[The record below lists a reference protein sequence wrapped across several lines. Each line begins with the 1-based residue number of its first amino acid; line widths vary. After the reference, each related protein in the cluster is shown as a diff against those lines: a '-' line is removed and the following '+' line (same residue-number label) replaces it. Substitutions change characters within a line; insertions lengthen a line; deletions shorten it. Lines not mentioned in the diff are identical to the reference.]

1 MVEGKSLDAMLADY
15 DWYDEYYV
23 LTGPDVGPLVKA
35 DFLAAQRGFTLD
47 FSQAAPDLNYLLD
60 GFHQDPSQ
68 PSRVWFTLRYVG
80 THTGSTRIGST
91 VLEPKENNA
100 IFGGPELH
108 AIWWTPD
115 KRIKW
120 ESVGY
125 VGCKYTGSNQGYG
138 GIGGLLVPLG
148 VPRAFFDVGTPFIKA
163 AFTLSQFAEA
173 SENGGRAKSPWT
185 SLPAWWKARKD
196 LGLNVRGRFSLKYL
210 AHERSHRGGDVAA
223 RRVERERAR
232 RLVGEAHLLELR
244 ELRRASARRRL
255 GAGRNVAGA
264 CSDAAIAAASASSS
278 SSPPPDVRS
287 PRDWSTSPRRCQ
299 SWSEVNARLAPA
311 SPPDAGGGAA
321 GGAGSAGRRRRRR
334 RRAAAAEPRRSRAA
348 SRFSRSLIPA
358 SAAPLPSA
366 WPPDMP
372 GPLVAGVLP

>member
-1 MVEGKSLDAMLADY
+1 MLLASLGCLVYAPARLAPRISPRAAIATIRMQTAEAATDAAPDLATLESWTREYFEAARQARVVEGKSLDAMLADY
-15 DWYDEYYV
+15 DWYDEFYV

-173 SENGGRAKSPWT
+173 SENRGRAKSPWT

-196 LGLNVRGRFSLKYL
+196 LGLNVQR
-210 AHERSHRGGDVAA
+210 
-223 RRVERERAR
+223 
-232 RLVGEAHLLELR
+232 
-244 ELRRASARRRL
+244 
-255 GAGRNVAGA
+255 
-264 CSDAAIAAASASSS
+264 
-278 SSPPPDVRS
+278 
-287 PRDWSTSPRRCQ
+287 
-299 SWSEVNARLAPA
+299 
-311 SPPDAGGGAA
+311 
-321 GGAGSAGRRRRRR
+321 
-334 RRAAAAEPRRSRAA
+334 
-348 SRFSRSLIPA
+348 
-358 SAAPLPSA
+358 
-366 WPPDMP
+366 
-372 GPLVAGVLP
+372 